1 VLHHQKKAWVQAGG
15 MTQSPDHISER
26 ERAMTDLKKLQED
39 RESESNAP
47 KNHLEQ
53 SPAAPV
59 DITPHTIG
67 LSGSVAGRDYKALD
81 RMRAALN
88 ASISVLSPEELLR
101 DGPAQLPQSI
111 PKPELQSTTSGSQ
124 DSSPSPP
131 KEANISPQQASGRS
145 KYGSFNQS
153 YLLGGKTPTQIA
165 SHSGITSKNSN
176 PASSTNNKNREIH
189 ASPEIPL
196 IEFNGK
202 ITNSIAT
209 KSNPAINIKKAEKP
223 ISKNTPDH
231 QIKIQKTPDSHAK
244 KSTPIQPIPLK
255 LLSRGGD
262 TQPRQQITGSTPFGH
277 MLEER
282 RREQEERED
291 KRTEYAR
298 RSAIASEAAL
308 RAERNRTLEA
318 QKEAAF
324 YRNEAARAK
333 DEAMLAR
340 KGMWLGLMAALACVC
355 TAILAYLITAPHP
368 C

>member
-1 VLHHQKKAWVQAGG
+1 
-15 MTQSPDHISER
+15 
-26 ERAMTDLKKLQED
+26 MTDLKKLQD
-39 RESESNAP
+39 RESESNTP

-59 DITPHTIG
+59 DITPHTTG
-67 LSGSVAGRDYKALD
+67 LSGSIAGRDYKALD

-88 ASISVLSPEELLR
+88 ASISAMSSEERLG
-101 DGPAQLPQSI
+101 DEPDPSSKST
-111 PKPELQSTTSGSQ
+111 PKPELQSATSGPQ

-131 KEANISPQQASGRS
+131 KETNISTQQGSGHS
-145 KYGSFNQS
+145 EYGSFNQS
-153 YLLGGKTPTQIA
+153 YLLGGKIPTQIPN
-165 SHSGITSKNSN
+165 HSGITSKHSN
-176 PASSTNNKNREIH
+176 PVSSENNKNKEIH

-202 ITNSIAT
+202 TSTPIAT
-209 KSNPAINIKKAEKP
+209 RSNPAINIKTAEKP
-223 ISKNTPDH
+223 ISQNTPDH
-231 QIKIQKTPDSHAK
+231 QIKTQKTPGSHARK
-244 KSTPIQPIPLK
+244 ITPTQPIPLK
-255 LLSRGGD
+255 LLSKGGD
-262 TQPRQQITGSTPFGH
+262 TPPRQQITGSTPFGH

-318 QKEAAF
+318 QKEADF

-340 KGMWLGLMAALACVC
+340 KGMWLGLMVALACVC
-355 TAILAYLITAPHP
+355 TAILAYLFR
-368 C
+368 